1 MLAHAA
7 PHPRSGAI
15 PGIINFNR
23 LRSAGAGI
31 IGKNERRPVQKGAAV
46 KIRLTGLRAGTRP
59 AGGELAVLQ
68 AASPPNNPLG
78 LCLAGRPDFLLTVLR
93 TPGNPKFKVR
103 RPSRPAR
110 DIPICH
116 LRVSGFVHRPR
127 RGALYEPGTSYV
139 RATYEVAPGLIEIL
153 LSLVLPRTWLGT
165 GSCRARLTRRRVCRM
180 FRSGGGVKPAKVP
193 APQWV
198 RPVLEL
204 ARRVI

>member
-68 AASPPNNPLG
+68 AASPTNNPLG

-93 TPGNPKFKVR
+93 TPGNPKSEVR
-103 RPSRPAR
+103 RPPRPAR

-116 LRVSGFVHRPR
+116 LKVSGSVHRPR

-139 RATYEVAPGLIEIL
+139 RATYE
-153 LSLVLPRTWLGT
+153 PRTSHVRGSTRLNRNPIKPGATSYLARHWLLQ
-165 GSCRARLTRRRVCRM
+165 GSADAAAGLPNVQERRRCQT
-180 FRSGGGVKPAKVP
+180 S
-193 APQWV
+193 
-198 RPVLEL
+198 LS
-204 ARRVI
+204 ARTAVG